1 MYVRRLVEY
10 RPRVI
15 DADLADLV
23 QGVPAVAIVGAKAIG
38 KTESARRV
46 ARSVLDLADPDRRAI
61 VQASRASALESA
73 APPVLIDEWQ
83 YDPPVWDA
91 MRRAVDAD
99 PSPGRF
105 ILTGSANPGG
115 TALHSGAGRVVR
127 VKMRPMSLAERGVA
141 DPTVSLAALWRGDA
155 VVVGQSDVGL
165 ADYTREITYSGF
177 PGIRFGPE
185 RMRAR
190 LVASYVESV
199 LEHDVPQLGFAPRRA
214 DSLSQWLRAY
224 AAASSTTA
232 SYTAIADAV
241 PDDQRASRATI
252 NAYRDVLSQLW
263 LLDAVPSFP
272 LSRNRLSELGKMPK
286 HQLVDPALAA
296 ALLPA
301 SVETLLDGT
310 AGREYAGLRD
320 GPLLGLLFES
330 LATQSVRVYAQAL
343 GLEVSHIRT
352 ARGEH
357 EIDLVVHDATGRAIA
372 IEVKLAATPS
382 AADLRHLDWLAD
394 RLGDDLVDRVVITT
408 GPEAYRHPGGAAVI
422 PLALLG
428 P

>member
-1 MYVRRLVEY
+1 MEY
-10 RPRVI
+10 RSRVI

-23 QGVPAVAIVGAKAIG
+23 QGVPAVAVVGAKAIG

-46 ARSVLDLADPDRRAI
+46 AGSVLDLADPDRRAI
-61 VQASRASALESA
+61 VQASRASALELA
-73 APPVLIDEWQ
+73 ARPVLIDEWQ
-83 YDPPVWDA
+83 YDPPIWDA

-105 ILTGSANPGG
+105 ILTGSANPSG

-127 VKMRPMSLAERGVA
+127 VKMRPMSITERGIA
-141 DPTVSLAALWRGDA
+141 EPTVSLSSLWRGDA
-155 VVVGQSDVGL
+155 VIAGQTDVGL
-165 ADYTREITYSGF
+165 MDYTKEIIHSGF

-199 LEHDVPQLGFAPRRA
+199 LEHDVPQLGFTPRRA
-214 DSLSQWLRAY
+214 DSLNQWLRAY

-241 PDDQRASRATI
+241 PDDQRASRATF
-252 NAYRDVLSQLW
+252 NAYRDVLNQLW

-286 HQLVDPALAA
+286 HQLVDPALVA

-310 AGREYAGLRD
+310 AGKEFTGFRD
-320 GPLLGLLFES
+320 GPLLGRLFES
-330 LATQSVRVYAQAL
+330 LVTQSVRVYAQAL

-352 ARGEH
+352 ARGEQ

-372 IEVKLAATPS
+372 VEVKLSATPG
-382 AADLRHLDWLAD
+382 AADLRHLDWLAG
-394 RLGDDLVDRVVITT
+394 RLGEDLVDRVVINT
-408 GPEAYRHPGGAAVI
+408 GPQAYRHQSGAAVI

>member
-1 MYVRRLVEY
+1 M
-10 RPRVI
+10 I

-38 KTESARRV
+38 KTESARRL
-46 ARSVLDLADPDRRAI
+46 AGSVLDLADPDRRAI
-61 VQASRASALESA
+61 VQASRASALESDET
-73 APPVLIDEWQ
+73 PILIDEWQ
-83 YDPPVWDA
+83 YDPPIWDS

-105 ILTGSANPGG
+105 ILTGSANPSG
-115 TALHSGAGRVVR
+115 TAVHSGAGRVVR
-127 VKMRPMSLAERGVA
+127 VRMRPMSVAERGIA
-141 DPTVSLAALWRGDA
+141 EPSVSLGDLWRGGGA
-155 VVVGQSDVGL
+155 VVAGQTEVRI
-165 ADYTREITYSGF
+165 ADYAREIVDSGF

-185 RMRAR
+185 QMRTR
-190 LVASYVESV
+190 LVRSYVESV
-199 LEHDVPQLGFAPRRA
+199 LEHEVPQLGFVPRRA
-214 DSLSQWLRAY
+214 ESLAQWLRAY

-272 LSRNRLSELGKMPK
+272 LSRNRLTELGKMPK
-286 HQLVDPALAA
+286 HQLVDPALVAA
-296 ALLPA
+296 ILPA
-301 SVETLLDGT
+301 GVETLLDGT
-310 AGREYAGLRD
+310 AGREFTSLRD

-330 LATQSVRVYAQAL
+330 LVTQSVRVYAQAL

-352 ARGEH
+352 ARGDH
-357 EIDLVVHDATGRAIA
+357 EIDLVVHDATGRAVA
-372 IEVKLAATPS
+372 IEVKLSATPG
-382 AADLRHLDWLAD
+382 APDLRHLDWLAD

-408 GPEAYRHPGGAAVI
+408 GPQAYRTSGGVAVV

>member
-1 MYVRRLVEY
+1 MEY

-15 DADLADLV
+15 DAELADLV

-38 KTESARRV
+38 KTASASRL
-46 ARSVLDLADPDRRAI
+46 ARSILDLADPDRRAI
-61 VQASRASALESA
+61 VQASRALALESGVT
-73 APPVLIDEWQ
+73 PILIDEWQ

-91 MRRAVDAD
+91 MRRAVDVD

-105 ILTGSANPGG
+105 LLTGSANPSG
-115 TALHSGAGRVVR
+115 TPLHSGAGRVVR
-127 VKMRPMSLAERGVA
+127 LKMRPMSLVERGIA
-141 DPTVSLAALWRGDA
+141 EPTVSLAALWRAGA
-155 VVVGQSDVGL
+155 VVEGQTDVGL
-165 ADYTREITYSGF
+165 VDYAREIVDSGF
-177 PGIRFGPE
+177 PAIRFGPE

-190 LVASYVESV
+190 LVRSYIESV
-199 LEHDVPQLGFAPRRA
+199 LEHDVPQLGFVPKRA
-214 DSLSQWLRAY
+214 ASLAQWLRAY

-241 PDDQRASRATI
+241 PDDQRASRVTI

-263 LLDAVPSFP
+263 LLDAVPAFP
-272 LSRNRLSELGKMPK
+272 LSRNRLSELGKTPK
-286 HQLVDPALAA
+286 HQLTDPALVA

-310 AGREYAGLRD
+310 AGKEFAGFRD
-320 GPLLGLLFES
+320 GPLLGRLFES

-343 GLEVSHIRT
+343 GLDVSHART

-357 EIDLVVHDATGRAIA
+357 EVDLIVHDATGRAIA
-372 IEVKLAATPS
+372 VEVKLAATPG
-382 AADLRHLDWLAD
+382 ATDLRHLNWLAE
-394 RLGDDLVDRVVITT
+394 RLGDDLVDRVVLTT
-408 GPEAYRHPGGAAVI
+408 GPQAYRHPSGVAVV